1 MKISHEVPFVYLEDS
16 REFNDYEYALAHLLI
31 ESPYYMEFM
40 KESVRRGRMVIL
52 DNSAYEIVNNPRLLK
67 KYPDGVFD
75 MDEYIQLLRELRPTY
90 YMIPD
95 SKLGSNPIEIAE
107 RWFEKI
113 SNISDLDGIKP
124 IGVVHGRD
132 IEEMKL
138 VCTYFIEHHCGIAF
152 SYEPWWYDY
161 CKDNG
166 LTDKLECV
174 RLNILKRLNLVG
186 ANYVH
191 ILGCVTPGE
200 LNNIRQLK
208 YINSIDTSYPI
219 MRALESGTVDTHNDT
234 KPKTTVDGVFFTC
247 PYNTWTLEL
256 MKRNVKLVRDALR
269 VNIYIF
275 DFDDTL
281 VTSDA
286 HIEIKDKRDNLL
298 ASFKDSSYRDYPLR
312 DGDYVDFSKMESL
325 DVLNETAKTTELFEE
340 AKRLSRNRQNIICIL
355 SSRADS
361 SVIGQFCDA
370 HGLSPDLVIA
380 VNEYDHSDMSNAEKK
395 REYIDR
401 IYGWFS
407 RTEMTLSRELDK
419 LYYYD
424 DELENLAIASELDYV
439 IPIYIQ
445 Q

>member
-1 MKISHEVPFVYLEDS
+1 MKISHEVPFIYLEDS

-52 DNSAYEIVNNPRLLK
+52 DNSAYEIVNNPQLLK
-67 KYPDGVFD
+67 KYPAGVFD
-75 MDEYIQLLRELRPTY
+75 MDEYIQLLRELRPTC

-113 SNISDLDGIKP
+113 NNISDLDDIKP

-152 SYEPWWYDY
+152 SYESWWYDY
-161 CKDNG
+161 CKDNS
-166 LTDKLECV
+166 LTDKLEYV
-174 RLNILKRLNLVG
+174 RLNILKRLNLES
-186 ANYVH
+186 ASYIH
-191 ILGCVTPGE
+191 ILGCITPGE

-208 YINSIDTSYPI
+208 YISSIDTSYPI
-219 MRALESGTVDTHNDT
+219 IRAIEGGIVDIYNDI
-234 KPKTTVDGVFFTC
+234 KPKTTVDEVFFEC
-247 PYNTWTLEL
+247 PFDLGVLER
-256 MKRNVKLVRDALR
+256 MRRNVKLVRDALKM
-269 VNIYIF
+269 NIYIF

-286 HIEIKDKRDNLL
+286 HIEIKDKHDNLL

-325 DVLNETAKTTELFEE
+325 DVLNETAKTTELFDE
-340 AKRLSRNRQNIICIL
+340 AKKLSQNKQNIICIL

-361 SVIGQFCDA
+361 SVISQFCSVRE
-370 HGLSPDLVIA
+370 LYPDLVIA
-380 VNEYDHSDMSNAEKK
+380 VNECGNSDMSNAEKK

-401 IYGWFS
+401 IY
-407 RTEMTLSRELDK
+407 TEMVLSRELDN

-439 IPIYIQ
+439 IPIYVQ
-445 Q
+445 HE